1 MKGKEMKIRKKTR
14 IGENEKLYQERTEE
28 KKLQMDMQEMKRGG
42 GGGGK
47 EDGSEEAPAAGSEG
61 EGRLGRQEI

>member
-1 MKGKEMKIRKKTR
+1 
-14 IGENEKLYQERTEE
+14 
-28 KKLQMDMQEMKRGG
+28 MDMQEMKRGG